1 MPIET
6 TATVVADVP
15 DDAELL
21 AVPYAADLSP
31 GVELPL
37 PVSDLLAHYE
47 AKGAAGEIVEVPVAR
62 AGGVGRILLYG
73 VGDGSPKALRTAAAG
88 LTRRAKGRDTL
99 TVVTPDGDVAAFA
112 EAALLAAYTFRIGG
126 AGKQAVRALVLAGAD
141 EEQVRRA
148 ETVARAGGARPRPWP
163 TRRPP
168 SRTRLAGRAGA
179 ALRRSPLG
187 QPGGVLD
194 GGRRVGQVAGEQHTA
209 RATVSARRTCSSSA
223 RARARARPCLP
234 APPILNVY
242 AASSAR
248 LGERGDV
255 AVGCPHGQRVAALGP
270 PGQPRAA
277 VRRALGEPSPTPYS
291 RIRPTPPARATGTI
305 DDLAR
310 RALAS

>member
-148 ETVARAGGARPRPWP
+148 ETVARAVALARDLANTPSSVKNPPGWPSGPARAACRSRSGTRRGCGPTGSAASSPWAGARPARPGSSSSP
-163 TRRPP
+163 TRPRSRPSGTSCWWVRA
-168 SRTRLAGRAGA
+168 SRSTRAGC
-179 ALRRSPLG
+179 RS
-187 QPGGVLD
+187 
-194 GGRRVGQVAGEQHTA
+194 
-209 RATVSARRTCSSSA
+209 
-223 RARARARPCLP
+223 
-234 APPILNVY
+234 
-242 AASSAR
+242 
-248 LGERGDV
+248 
-255 AVGCPHGQRVAALGP
+255 
-270 PGQPRAA
+270 
-277 VRRALGEPSPTPYS
+277 S
-291 RIRPTPPARATGTI
+291 RRPT
-305 DDLAR
+305 
-310 RALAS
+310 